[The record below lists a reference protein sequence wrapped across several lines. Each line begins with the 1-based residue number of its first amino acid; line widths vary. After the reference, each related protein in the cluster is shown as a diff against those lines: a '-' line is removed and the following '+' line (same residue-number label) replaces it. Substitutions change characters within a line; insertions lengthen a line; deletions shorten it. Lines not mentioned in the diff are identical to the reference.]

1 MEPELIEVE
10 YECTACGDKY
20 LTEVE
25 AELSVIH
32 SLCTEPRVGLC
43 WICSDLLDKALSRD

>member
-20 LTEVE
+20 PTEVE
-25 AELSVIH
+25 AD
-32 SLCTEPRVGLC
+32 CTEPRVGLC